1 VEPQTHDSVPKM
13 NFELVGGVRGES
25 SRGAWGL
32 AIGGEGAASGAS
44 AGGGESPSPS
54 ARGLLRDPPAVGER
68 RGGEK
73 FSESLGIFTP
83 QTTALR
89 DGVALA
95 ERHVRWSGR
104 PQGGALGRGADGNL
118 GSTPLASL
126 QPPPLLREVVA
137 GQLRSDTDTLTTWG
151 TGGVTISVGHRS
163 LSTNGQT
170 RPFFSYQGSLFK
182 MGNRKQI
189 RGLCAV
195 FFRRS

>member
-1 VEPQTHDSVPKM
+1 MEPQTHDSVPKM

-126 QPPPLLREVVA
+126 QPPPPA
-137 GQLRSDTDTLTTWG
+137 GSCRRTT
-151 TGGVTISVGHRS
+151 SVGHRHTDN
-163 LSTNGQT
+163 LGNWGGDNFGGTQIIEHKWANAAI
-170 RPFFSYQGSLFK
+170 FFVPGF
-182 MGNRKQI
+182 
-189 RGLCAV
+189 A
-195 FFRRS
+195 F